1 MSANLVPRR
10 YRGVSVTDVEVPL
23 EPDALRDLFL
33 GREAYRRTAF
43 IVARSAGHAAVLRV
57 RKASDE
63 PLFSPIV
70 EVEVLAGA
78 DETAIVHAPH
88 VDTGVP
94 TQLALAAA
102 EHAPD
107 ARCVVV
113 QGRYEHVNFIL
124 EPEPV
129 RLRVVEV
136 FPPQPPKL
144 VDQVERVLEVAE
156 GLPPVEIEPE
166 LVDLVELAG
175 TRPSER
181 YLFPCRGSGAAPPGA
196 EVRYLDERP
205 PRGEWTLVGCARSR
219 EIHRAFYGDEP
230 PSVEMC
236 PRELARGRAAAGPTL
251 TKCCLLEEDVERDG
265 LTVVVPWGASL
276 DQVRE
281 ALVLLCSIAEPAW
294 APA

>member
-1 MSANLVPRR
+1 
-10 YRGVSVTDVEVPL
+10 VSVTDVDVPL
-23 EPDALRDLFL
+23 EPEALREHLL

-43 IVARSAGHAAVLRV
+43 IVARSAGRAAVLRV

-70 EVEVLAGA
+70 EVEVLAGPE
-78 DETAIVHAPH
+78 ETAVVRAPQA
-88 VDTGVP
+88 DTGIP
-94 TQLALAAA
+94 TQLARVAA
-102 EHAPD
+102 ERAPD

-124 EPEPV
+124 EPAPV
-129 RLRVVEV
+129 SVRVVEV

-144 VDQVERVLEVAE
+144 VDQVERVLGVTER
-156 GLPPVEIEPE
+156 LPPVQVRPE
-166 LVDLVELAG
+166 LVDLVELAS

-205 PRGEWTLVGCARSR
+205 ARDEWTLVGCARSR

-236 PRELARGRAAAGPTL
+236 PRELARAQPTAGPTL